1 MLVFEMAGA
10 LMIILSLGVMMTH
23 DTRDTRIRV
32 TR

>member
-10 LMIILSLGVMMTH
+10 LMIIITLGVMMTH
-23 DTRDTRIRV
+23 DTRDTRLRV